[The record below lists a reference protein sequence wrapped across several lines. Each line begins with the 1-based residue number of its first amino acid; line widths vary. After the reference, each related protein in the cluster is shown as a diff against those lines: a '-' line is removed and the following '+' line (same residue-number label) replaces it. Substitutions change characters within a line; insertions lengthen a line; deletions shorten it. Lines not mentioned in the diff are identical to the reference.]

1 MSSSRSIKRKKDRE
15 AQKKAK
21 KAADKVG
28 QAISRM
34 PTSCDECGTN
44 FDKNDKQA
52 LDGWR
57 IAVYD
62 EGPVHLV
69 CPDCVP
75 EDVASKDE

>member
-1 MSSSRSIKRKKDRE
+1 MTSSRSIKRKKDRE

-21 KAADKVG
+21 KAANEIG
-28 QAISRM
+28 EAINRM
-34 PTSCDECGTN
+34 PTSCEECGTK
-44 FDKNDKQA
+44 FDKNDKEA

-75 EDVASKDE
+75 EDIKSKDE